1 MKISHSVAPVNSL
14 CRCENRGSPVPG
26 SSRRLPPGESL
37 FELSEICHI
46 LVTFREML
54 YARLRCS
61 AMVCRCWARTSA
73 PLAHLGSNEHRRGRG
88 APAAGQTAPR
98 CAFSKRGDPTIPLA
112 SKVPARAG
120 WRTPDGRAHHR
131 PAQRHPLPATV
142 QAVRLLSRGYG
153 SASRLSRSPSVAA
166 SSSRIPAISAASSR
180 STVPASLRYRDRPRG
195 ETNTS
200 TRRRS
205 PRSPR
210 R

>member
-1 MKISHSVAPVNSL
+1 VRYCRHSCAV
-14 CRCENRGSPVPG
+14 
-26 SSRRLPPGESL
+26 RRWLAG
-37 FELSEICHI
+37 
-46 LVTFREML
+46 R
-54 YARLRCS
+54 
-61 AMVCRCWARTSA
+61 WARTSA
-73 PLAHLGSNEHRRGRG
+73 PLAHLGSNEHRRGRA

-98 CAFSKRGDPTIPLA
+98 CAFIKRGDPTIPLA

-120 WRTPDGRAHHR
+120 WGRLMDGRIIV
-131 PAQRHPLPATV
+131 PAQRHPLPATM